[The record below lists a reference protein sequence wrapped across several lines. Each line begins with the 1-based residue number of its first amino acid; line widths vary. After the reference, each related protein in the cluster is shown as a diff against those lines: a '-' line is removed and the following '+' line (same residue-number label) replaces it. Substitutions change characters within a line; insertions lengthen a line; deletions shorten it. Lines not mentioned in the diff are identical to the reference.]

1 MRAVIQQGTGTPE
14 VLRVGEWP
22 MPERQEGQV
31 LIRNEAIGVPFYETQ
46 LRAGVFPGVGEPAVP
61 GFESAGVVTE
71 ADDPALVG
79 RRVVSMSY
87 TGGASAEFVAS
98 SDFAPIPDGVGAV
111 DAVVA
116 TVSASVAL
124 VLLRTANLAEGQTV
138 LVEAASG
145 AIGGYLTR
153 LASVRGV
160 RVVATAGT
168 GHADIAKEFGA
179 DLVLDHRD
187 PDWRAQVP
195 DGIDVVF
202 ESIGGPRAA
211 EVLGKVRHRGRIL
224 AYGLLSGEFPAISV
238 ADLIPRGL
246 TLIGCGGLEA
256 FGKDV
261 RAARGEALQL
271 VANGTLKPL
280 LDRTYSLDEVA
291 EAHKRVESREG
302 VGKVVLLP

>member
-1 MRAVIQQGTGTPE
+1 
-14 VLRVGEWP
+14 
-22 MPERQEGQV
+22 
-31 LIRNEAIGVPFYETQ
+31 
-46 LRAGVFPGVGEPAVP
+46 
-61 GFESAGVVTE
+61 
-71 ADDPALVG
+71 
-79 RRVVSMSY
+79 
-87 TGGASAEFVAS
+87 
-98 SDFAPIPDGVGAV
+98 V
-111 DAVVA
+111 DAVA
-116 TVSASVAL
+116 AAIPASVAL
-124 VLLRTANLAEGQTV
+124 VLLRTANLAEGQTA

-153 LASVRGV
+153 LASARGV

-195 DGIDVVF
+195 DGVDVVF

-211 EVLGKVRHRGRIL
+211 EVLGKVRHGGRIL
-224 AYGLLSGEFPAISV
+224 VYGMLSGEFPAIS
-238 ADLIPRGL
+238 AGDLIPRGL

-261 RAARGEALQL
+261 GAARGEALEL
-271 VANGTLKPL
+271 VANGTLKPVI
-280 LDRTYSLDEVA
+280 DRTYSLDEVA
-291 EAHKRVESREG
+291 EAHKRVESGEG

>member
-1 MRAVIQQGTGTPE
+1 
-14 VLRVGEWP
+14 
-22 MPERQEGQV
+22 MPRREEGQV
-31 LIRNEAIGVPFYETQ
+31 LIRNEAIAVPFYETQ
-46 LRAGVFPGVGEPAVP
+46 LRAGLLPGSGEPAVP

-79 RRVVSMSY
+79 RRVVSMTY
-87 TGGASAEFVAS
+87 AGGASAEFVVS
-98 SDFAPIPDGVGAV
+98 NDFTPIPDGVGAV
-111 DAVVA
+111 EAVAAAVP
-116 TVSASVAL
+116 ASVAL
-124 VLLRTANLAEGQTV
+124 VLVRTANLVEGETA

-153 LASVRGV
+153 LASARGV

-168 GHADIAKEFGA
+168 GHADVARDFGA
-179 DLVLDHRD
+179 DVVLDHRD
-187 PDWRAQVP
+187 PDWRSQVP

-202 ESIGGPRAA
+202 ESIGGPRAS
-211 EVLGKVRHRGRIL
+211 EVLPRVRHRGRIL

-246 TLIGCGGLEA
+246 TLIGFGGLES

-261 RAARGEALQL
+261 RAARGEALEL

-280 LDRTYSLDEVA
+280 IDRTYTLDEAA
-291 EAHKRVESREG
+291 EAHVRVESREG